1 MRVIRVYINDTCK
14 ALERTENYKEAG
26 KKIPHYTTLREI
38 FAFGCVFS
46 QVFL

>member
-1 MRVIRVYINDTCK
+1 MSVIHVYINDTCK
-14 ALERTENYKEAG
+14 ALERTEKYKEAG
-26 KKIPHYTTLREI
+26 KKILHHTTLREM